1 MAIAPDV
8 ARTLARVPFAA
19 YWSKYNTTTSTEWV
33 IFRYDDAT
41 GLSFT
46 REVRRRLGTSA
57 RIRLTGTNAIVL
69 AAAIR
74 GEIGQGILSV
84 ALGDSDVELRRSD
97 ANVGSIERVLHVT
110 TSQEFEGIARVR
122 TVLNWLDGALETAIH
137 AKPLK

>member
-1 MAIAPDV
+1 M
-8 ARTLARVPFAA
+8 
-19 YWSKYNTTTSTEWV
+19 
-33 IFRYDDAT
+33 
-41 GLSFT
+41 
-46 REVRRRLGTSA
+46 GTSA

-97 ANVGSIERVLHVT
+97 ANVGSIERVLHVP

-122 TVLNWLDGALETAIH
+122 TVLNWLDGALETGIH